1 MTGFVR
7 FACHAAVV
15 AWIALYLAWRSADVP
30 RVEAASS
37 LRLLPAPVASS
48 PPAPAAPRPVDVG
61 GEEVA
66 RGEDLLAAG
75 DGFPAL
81 SFSYQSFPSFRAYA
95 ASMEKLGARFV
106 VVSRRAIVAGVDL
119 EGGDLGNARLD
130 AGFSPRA
137 RDYTA
142 EPALAGVTGAA
153 RARFGDDAEV
163 MLLMP
168 RRVDAG
174 LFGGIA
180 RALDE
185 RGPGHAGYSEV
196 RGRYERA
203 PDGGVRLHVLG
214 AQRLDGAEEA
224 FELVFDLAALAGG
237 PT

>member
-1 MTGFVR
+1 
-7 FACHAAVV
+7 
-15 AWIALYLAWRSADVP
+15 
-30 RVEAASS
+30 
-37 LRLLPAPVASS
+37 
-48 PPAPAAPRPVDVG
+48 
-61 GEEVA
+61 
-66 RGEDLLAAG
+66 
-75 DGFPAL
+75 
-81 SFSYQSFPSFRAYA
+81 
-95 ASMEKLGARFV
+95 
-106 VVSRRAIVAGVDL
+106 
-119 EGGDLGNARLD
+119 
-130 AGFSPRA
+130 
-137 RDYTA
+137 
-142 EPALAGVTGAA
+142 
-153 RARFGDDAEV
+153 
-163 MLLMP
+163 MP

>member
-1 MTGFVR
+1 
-7 FACHAAVV
+7 
-15 AWIALYLAWRSADVP
+15 
-30 RVEAASS
+30 
-37 LRLLPAPVASS
+37 
-48 PPAPAAPRPVDVG
+48 VDVG

-95 ASMEKLGARFV
+95 ASVEKLGARFV